1 MYWINFV
8 SLFFHGHFLLLP
20 EYLRL
25 LLIFL
30 SHRDTVCIGFIQNLS
45 LALAEYLSERLSG
58 NLMLLNRQTNT
69 IFNFKTFHNT
79 FTELYHYVY
88 LWWFF
93 ILVVIN
99 LQCDISSFTFV
110 FACIIFIMFCNTD
123 VVMICKC
130 KTNNAGNKFMRW
142 MVKIIVLSQVR

>member
-30 SHRDTVCIGFIQNLS
+30 SHRDT
-45 LALAEYLSERLSG
+45 AEYLSERLSG

-69 IFNFKTFHNT
+69 LFNFKTFHNT

-88 LWWFF
+88 QWWFF

-99 LQCDISSFTFV
+99 LQCDISSSTFV

-130 KTNNAGNKFMRW
+130 KTNNAGHKVMRW